1 MSPSNP
7 PSARAGRAQEKEK
20 KKGRRKRRR
29 AESKT
34 ELGEQNRCG
43 SQKLAYSVI
52 ANWSRA
58 GDDQK

>member
-7 PSARAGRAQEKEK
+7 PSARAGRAQEKE